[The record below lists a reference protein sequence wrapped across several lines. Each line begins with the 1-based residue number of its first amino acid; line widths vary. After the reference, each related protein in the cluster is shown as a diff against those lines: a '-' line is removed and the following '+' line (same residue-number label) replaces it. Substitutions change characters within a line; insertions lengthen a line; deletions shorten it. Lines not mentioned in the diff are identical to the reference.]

1 MNPNTSSLAVLA
13 IGTILLLMLIGFIYI
28 WIYIAKKA
36 NLHKA
41 LKLEKKKREKSNR
54 SRSSKLMDPLLRAAN
69 YGKPTALKYTYFTN
83 KTKEEKLLGLAGN
96 PFGLTH
102 DLFHSLRF
110 VLALGLLMYS
120 IIYLLLGL
128 PFGLMGMLLLP
139 LLGYFGPIVW
149 LNLKAKERQELIS
162 VAMPDFLDTVSV
174 TLSAGVGID
183 QALHQVTKQF
193 DGPLIEE
200 IEQFNREV
208 DLGVPRK
215 TAYLNLL
222 ARNKS
227 KELEM
232 LVNSLIQGQT
242 LGVPVSTTFR
252 LQAEDLRAMR
262 GFKAKEKAA
271 KASPQITLI
280 TTFFVAPAVFVLII
294 GLLFLNV
301 IYNPGAF
308 GLDILFQ

>member
-1 MNPNTSSLAVLA
+1 MSPNTSSFAVLA
-13 IGTILLLMLIGFIYI
+13 IAVILLLMLIGFIYI
-28 WIYIAKKA
+28 WIFIAKKS
-36 NLHKA
+36 NLHRA
-41 LKLEKKKREKSNR
+41 LNMRRKKQKQKR
-54 SRSSKLMDPLLRAAN
+54 SRSSRFMDPLLKAAK
-69 YGKPTALKYTYFTN
+69 YARPTAGKYTFFTN
-83 KTKEEKLLGLAGN
+83 KSQEERLPVLAGS

-110 VLALGLLMYS
+110 VLGLGLLMYS
-120 IIYLLLGL
+120 VIYVLLGL
-128 PFGLMGMLLLP
+128 PFGLIGMLFLP
-139 LLGYFGPIVW
+139 MLGYFGPLVW

-162 VAMPDFLDTVSV
+162 AAMPDFLDTVSV

-215 TAYLNLL
+215 TAYMNLL

-301 IYNPGAF
+301 VYNPGAF
-308 GLDILFQ
+308 GLDILFD

>member
-13 IGTILLLMLIGFIYI
+13 IAFILLFLLISFIYI
-28 WIYIAKKA
+28 WIFIAKKS

-41 LKLEKKKREKSNR
+41 LKMEKKKKKQKR
-54 SRSSKLMDPLLRAAN
+54 SRSGLFMDPLLKAAD
-69 YGKPTALKYTYFTN
+69 YAKPTAVKYTFFTN
-83 KTKEEKLLGLAGN
+83 KSQEERLLVLAGS
-96 PFGLTH
+96 PYGLTH
-102 DLFHSLRF
+102 ELFHSLRF

-120 IIYLLLGL
+120 VLYLLLGL
-128 PFGLMGMLLLP
+128 PFGLMGMLFLP
-139 LLGYFGPIVW
+139 LIGYFGPIVW
-149 LNLKAKERQELIS
+149 LNLKAKDRQELIS
-162 VAMPDFLDTVSV
+162 AAMPDFLDTVSV

-215 TAYLNLL
+215 TAYMNLL

-232 LVNSLIQGQT
+232 LVNSLLQGQT

-301 IYNPGAF
+301 VYNPGAF
-308 GLDILFQ
+308 GLDILFD

>member
-1 MNPNTSSLAVLA
+1 M
-13 IGTILLLMLIGFIYI
+13 
-28 WIYIAKKA
+28 WIFIAKKA
-36 NLHKA
+36 NLYKA
-41 LKLEKKKREKSNR
+41 LKMEKKKKKQKR
-54 SRSSKLMDPLLRAAN
+54 SRSSLLMDPLLKAAD
-69 YGKPTALKYTYFTN
+69 YAKPTAVKYTFFTN
-83 KTKEEKLLGLAGN
+83 KSQEERLLVLAGS
-96 PFGLTH
+96 PYGLTH
-102 DLFHSLRF
+102 ELFHGLRF

-120 IIYLLLGL
+120 VLYLLLGL
-128 PFGLMGMLLLP
+128 PFGLMGMLFLP
-139 LLGYFGPIVW
+139 LIGYFGPIVW
-149 LNLKAKERQELIS
+149 LNLKAKDRQELIS
-162 VAMPDFLDTVSV
+162 AAMPDFLDTVSV

-215 TAYLNLL
+215 TAYMNLL

-232 LVNSLIQGQT
+232 LVNSLLQGQT

-301 IYNPGAF
+301 VYNPGAF
-308 GLDILFQ
+308 GLDILFD